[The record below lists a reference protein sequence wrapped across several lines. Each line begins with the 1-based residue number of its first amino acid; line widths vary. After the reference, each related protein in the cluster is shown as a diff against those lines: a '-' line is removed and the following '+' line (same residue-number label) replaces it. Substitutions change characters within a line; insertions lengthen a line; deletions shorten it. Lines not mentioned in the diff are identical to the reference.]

1 MEKERT
7 NETLSLKYIIVGY
20 IRHWR
25 YFLAAGLFSLIIA
38 VMYLVFYPATYEVAS
53 KIRIQEDKS
62 IGGSGIGLGEAAG
75 LMKSFGLGAGGGG
88 AINLDDEWA
97 VFSSNQLLREV
108 VYKLGLD
115 VSYSKPYSFLNLY
128 DGLPVKVMPDS
139 ILRSK
144 IGDIISLKLEKKNG
158 TVTVVIDDLGI
169 QKQFSSFPFIIDLN
183 EGSLTFLEIENVS
196 NYKLDIS
203 VTPASWV
210 AENLSEAIAI
220 DDFSK
225 TSNTLEFLLE
235 DYDKTRGLD
244 ILNVLMSEFN
254 KWSLKLKK
262 ADNEKSMA
270 FLDGRLFGV
279 LDQLSAV
286 EQEIEQYKIKN
297 KMTDVEYDL
306 QFYADALK
314 LLREKIVDLEVQ
326 NHLIGLLDSYV
337 KDSKNS
343 YSLIPSFTSSS
354 GEQEGKGAISSY
366 NEALLAYEK
375 TKYTARGSNPLSEI
389 TETQLSKMRENAIV
403 SIENTH
409 KSIGFALDNLKKQE
423 SDIFAK
429 MDNVPTYE
437 REYLEL
443 RRQQEI
449 LQGVY
454 LVLLQKKEEVA
465 LSNGKEQDRGLVIE
479 QAYVKYKTI
488 APRKLYAALFVII
501 FTLFVPIVGLFIKD
515 RLIDLGNAYKQS
527 KGE

>member
-1 MEKERT
+1 MEKESI

-20 IRHWR
+20 IRQWK
-25 YFLAAGLFSLIIA
+25 YFVIAGFFSLCMA
-38 VMYLVFYPATYEVAS
+38 LLYLIFYPATYEIAS
-53 KIRIQEDKS
+53 KIRIQEDKT

-75 LMKSFGLGAGGGG
+75 LMKSFGLGTGGGG

-128 DGLPVKVMPDS
+128 ENLPIKVIPDS
-139 ILRSK
+139 VIRSK
-144 IGDIISLKLEKKNG
+144 IRDIISLKLEKKDG
-158 TVTVVIDDLGI
+158 VITVVIDDLGI
-169 QKQFSSFPFIIDLN
+169 KKQFSSYPFIIELN
-183 EGSLTFLEIENVS
+183 EGSLTFVETKGGHD
-196 NYKLDIS
+196 YKLDIS
-203 VTPASWV
+203 ITPASWV

-235 DYDKTRGLD
+235 DYDRERGMD
-244 ILNVLMSEFN
+244 VLNVLMSEFN
-254 KWSLKLKK
+254 RWSLKLKK
-262 ADNEKSMA
+262 NDNEKSMT
-270 FLDGRLFGV
+270 FLDGRLQGV
-279 LDQLSAV
+279 LDQLNNV
-286 EQEIEQYKIKN
+286 EQEIEHYKIKN

-337 KDSKNS
+337 KDPSNM
-343 YSLIPSFTSSS
+343 YSLIPSVTPSS

-375 TKYTARGSNPLSEI
+375 TKYTATGNNPLSEI
-389 TETQLSKMRENAIV
+389 SEAQLGKMRENAIV

-409 KSIGFALDNLKKQE
+409 KSIGFALGNLKKQE

-454 LVLLQKKEEVA
+454 LILLQKKEEVA
-465 LSNGKEQDRGLVIE
+465 LSNGKDQDRGLVIE

-488 APRKLYAALFVII
+488 APRKLYAALFIVI
-501 FTLFVPIVGLFIKD
+501 FTLFVPIVSLFIKD
-515 RLIDLGNAYKQS
+515 KLIDLGNAYKQS
-527 KGE
+527 EKE

>member
-1 MEKERT
+1 
-7 NETLSLKYIIVGY
+7 
-20 IRHWR
+20 
-25 YFLAAGLFSLIIA
+25 
-38 VMYLVFYPATYEVAS
+38 MYLVFYPATYEVAS

-75 LMKSFGLGAGGGG
+75 LMKSFGLGSGGGG

-128 DGLPVKVMPDS
+128 EGLPIKVMPDS

-144 IGDIISLKLEKKNG
+144 IGDILSLKLEKRNG
-158 TVTVVIDDLGI
+158 TVTVIIDDLGI

-183 EGSLTFLEIENVS
+183 EGSLAFMEIENVS
-196 NYKLDIS
+196 NYKLNIS
-203 VTPASWV
+203 ITPASWV

-297 KMTDVEYDL
+297 W
-306 QFYADALK
+306 
-314 LLREKIVDLEVQ
+314 
-326 NHLIGLLDSYV
+326 
-337 KDSKNS
+337 
-343 YSLIPSFTSSS
+343 
-354 GEQEGKGAISSY
+354 
-366 NEALLAYEK
+366 
-375 TKYTARGSNPLSEI
+375 
-389 TETQLSKMRENAIV
+389 
-403 SIENTH
+403 
-409 KSIGFALDNLKKQE
+409 
-423 SDIFAK
+423 
-429 MDNVPTYE
+429 
-437 REYLEL
+437 
-443 RRQQEI
+443 
-449 LQGVY
+449 
-454 LVLLQKKEEVA
+454 
-465 LSNGKEQDRGLVIE
+465 
-479 QAYVKYKTI
+479 KYK
-488 APRKLYAALFVII
+488 II
-501 FTLFVPIVGLFIKD
+501 L
-515 RLIDLGNAYKQS
+515 
-527 KGE
+527 